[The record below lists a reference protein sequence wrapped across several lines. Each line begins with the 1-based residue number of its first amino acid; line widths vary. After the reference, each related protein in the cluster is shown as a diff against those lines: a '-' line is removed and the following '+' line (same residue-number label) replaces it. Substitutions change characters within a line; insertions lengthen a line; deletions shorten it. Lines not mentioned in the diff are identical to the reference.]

1 MYSQNPY
8 FHDMAEKQKIKDL
21 AHKYASDFVNVR
33 RYLHKHPEL
42 SFKEYK
48 TCAYIK
54 EQLLAIGLTDIIPV
68 AETGLLATIHG
79 KRNGESILLRA
90 DIDALPISEKNNVP
104 YASINDGVMHA
115 CGHDAH
121 IASLLL
127 CAKILWDLK
136 DDLMGNVKLLFQ
148 PGEEVMPGGA
158 SLVMKEKVYRNLG
171 ILTHIGQHVR
181 PDLPVGKVGFR
192 PGKFMASMDEL
203 FLTVKGKGG
212 HAAMPENAVDPV
224 LIASHIII
232 AAQQLVSRMASP
244 KTPSVLS
251 FGKVIANGAINILPD
266 EVYIEGTFRTLDES
280 WRADALQKLEKL
292 VNSMADGMGGTCE
305 LKINN
310 GYPHLINDTSLTEQ
324 LKTSAIDYLG
334 EDDVIEIDQWMAA
347 EDFSYYSQ
355 KNPVCFYMLGVGN
368 RDKGIASGLH
378 TPTFNIDE
386 SALEIGGGLMAWFV
400 VSSLM

>member
-1 MYSQNPY
+1 
-8 FHDMAEKQKIKDL
+8 MAQKEKIKDL
-21 AHKYASDFVNVR
+21 AQKYASDFVTVR

-42 SFKEYK
+42 SFKEYN

-54 EQLLAIGLTDIIPV
+54 EQLLAIGFTDIIPV

-79 KRNGESILLRA
+79 KRKGESILLRA
-90 DIDALPISEKNNVP
+90 DIDALPITEKNNVP
-104 YASINDGVMHA
+104 YASNNKGVMHA

-127 CAKILWDLK
+127 CAKILWNLK
-136 DDLMGNVKLLFQ
+136 DDLIGSVKLLFQ

-158 SLVMKEKVYRNLG
+158 SLVMKEKAYQDLG
-171 ILTHIGQHVR
+171 RLTHIGQHVR
-181 PDLPVGKVGFR
+181 PDLSVGKVGFR
-192 PGKFMASMDEL
+192 SGKFMASMDEL

-212 HAAMPENAVDPV
+212 HAAMPQNAVDSV

-232 AAQQLVSRMASP
+232 AAQQLISRMASP
-244 KTPSVLS
+244 KIPSVLS

-280 WRADALQKLEKL
+280 WRKNALQKLEKL
-292 VNSMADGMGGTCE
+292 VTSIAEGMGGTCE
-305 LKINN
+305 LKINY

-324 LKTSAIDYLG
+324 LKTSAIGYLG
-334 EDDVIEIDQWMAA
+334 EENVIEIDQWMAA
-347 EDFSYYSQ
+347 EDFAYYSQ
-355 KNPVCFYMLGVGN
+355 KNPACFYMLGVGN
-368 RDKGIASGLH
+368 RDKGIKSGLH

-400 VSSLM
+400 VSSLK